1 MRRKKKYCAGAFRL
15 WKERD
20 KMRILRLHIEN
31 FGKLHDFDMDFQ
43 EGFHRVCTENGW
55 GKSTLAA
62 FIRAMFYGLP
72 VTARRSLKEN
82 DRKHYVPWQGG
93 AFGGSMEF
101 QAGEKT
107 YRAERFFGKKDR
119 EDTFVLYD
127 LETGLLC
134 SDYSGLLGEELFH
147 VDRAAYVRSSFFL
160 QQDFAV
166 ALNDS
171 LNARLTHVEE
181 DAGDMGNYEQAMLFL
196 ENQMKYYR
204 KTGNRG
210 QIGKLEEQRR
220 SVREELLKCREQ
232 EEEAEEWRFRLI
244 SQRQRIEEAADHVEK
259 LEKRLR
265 HAQDCQQ
272 IEKKRAQYAL
282 LKSQAEEKQEEL
294 QKMAVELS
302 EYTSAPPKEKEL
314 DKARE
319 WICQLEVFRQKES
332 EAKRQVQDAVSR
344 LGNMEDARD
353 AHVSPGMLYGIPAG
367 ICLIPG
373 IFCLLRDLLAAGLV
387 FLGTG
392 ILFFSAGFMK
402 VRKSRMEK
410 EHLEKRIQVSRQQVR
425 EAERV
430 LRETEKKQENLE
442 KKICEFLS
450 LPKHTDPAQMERS
463 WKQMRRKSREYRDL
477 KQRYELQR
485 KEVSRSRELWF
496 QYGEGFSEEEH
507 RLLSASGKEG
517 YDLRTWKDRLE
528 ECRIQLRHLQ
538 KEENDIQYRIAGL
551 QERAE
556 RLPELEER
564 ESWLS
569 EKTEEAVREYAL
581 LEQTAGY
588 LKLARE
594 RFSARYLSDLQDRLE
609 YYMGILKPEQESSL
623 SLDVALHLKVQE
635 AGALRPMEY
644 QSAGQQ
650 DLFHFAERLA
660 ILDVLY
666 KEEQPPLILDDP
678 FVNLDTAKQ
687 QRAVDILK
695 QLSEKRQVIY
705 FTCHNVIGEKA
716 V

>member
-1 MRRKKKYCAGAFRL
+1 
-15 WKERD
+15 
-20 KMRILRLHIEN
+20 
-31 FGKLHDFDMDFQ
+31 
-43 EGFHRVCTENGW
+43 
-55 GKSTLAA
+55 
-62 FIRAMFYGLP
+62 
-72 VTARRSLKEN
+72 
-82 DRKHYVPWQGG
+82 
-93 AFGGSMEF
+93 
-101 QAGEKT
+101 
-107 YRAERFFGKKDR
+107 
-119 EDTFVLYD
+119 
-127 LETGLLC
+127 
-134 SDYSGLLGEELFH
+134 
-147 VDRAAYVRSSFFL
+147 
-160 QQDFAV
+160 
-166 ALNDS
+166 
-171 LNARLTHVEE
+171 
-181 DAGDMGNYEQAMLFL
+181 
-196 ENQMKYYR
+196 
-204 KTGNRG
+204 
-210 QIGKLEEQRR
+210 
-220 SVREELLKCREQ
+220 
-232 EEEAEEWRFRLI
+232 
-244 SQRQRIEEAADHVEK
+244 
-259 LEKRLR
+259 
-265 HAQDCQQ
+265 
-272 IEKKRAQYAL
+272 
-282 LKSQAEEKQEEL
+282 
-294 QKMAVELS
+294 
-302 EYTSAPPKEKEL
+302 
-314 DKARE
+314 
-319 WICQLEVFRQKES
+319 
-332 EAKRQVQDAVSR
+332 
-344 LGNMEDARD
+344 
-353 AHVSPGMLYGIPAG
+353 
-367 ICLIPG
+367 
-373 IFCLLRDLLAAGLV
+373 
-387 FLGTG
+387 
-392 ILFFSAGFMK
+392 
-402 VRKSRMEK
+402 
-410 EHLEKRIQVSRQQVR
+410 
-425 EAERV
+425 
-430 LRETEKKQENLE
+430 
-442 KKICEFLS
+442 
-450 LPKHTDPAQMERS
+450 MERS

-517 YDLRTWKDRLE
+517 YDLQTWKDRLE

-569 EKTEEAVREYAL
+569 EKTEEAVQEYAL